1 MMATI
6 LLGMLVVDQLV
17 HLLIPAQFASVDT
30 AHLALDLI
38 AALLTFMLAMTAHR
52 FWPMVAAVLQTLPLL
67 AHFSRLADVGMHPIA
82 YLTMQVAASWL
93 LPPLLA
99 AATWRHQTRLRR
111 SGSDQSWQPSSLQ
124 SHLPR
129 VFR

>member
-1 MMATI
+1 MIRRPPRSTRTDT
-6 LLGMLVVDQLV
+6 LFPYPTLFRS
-17 HLLIPAQFASVDT
+17 IPAQFASVDT

-82 YLTMQVAASWL
+82 YLTMQGRSEE
-93 LPPLLA
+93 
-99 AATWRHQTRLRR
+99 RR
-111 SGSDQSWQPSSLQ
+111 VGKECVSECRYRW
-124 SHLPR
+124 
-129 VFR
+129 

>member
-1 MMATI
+1 MICYIVCFFFSSRRRHTI
-6 LLGMLVVDQLV
+6 CALVTGVQ
-17 HLLIPAQFASVDT
+17 T
-30 AHLALDLI
+30 CALPI
-38 AALLTFMLAMTAHR
+38 
-52 FWPMVAAVLQTLPLL
+52 LQTLPLL